1 MCGIA
6 SVAEWRTQGGILY
19 SHPVQVMAA
28 NSFESASSSAG
39 VPRPAAPDFRTSWRI
54 ASLLIALAA
63 TAVVAPFDFLG
74 NASGHDFT
82 FHVASWL
89 DVAHQWRE
97 GIAYPRWAEWTN
109 WGFGEPRFIFYPPA
123 SWLAGAALV
132 SILPAGMAPGALV
145 WLTLILAGASMWKLA
160 REWLPGT
167 HAAAAAAF
175 FVVNPYHLVIVY
187 YRSDFAELLASAL
200 FPLLLWAFFKA
211 ARDGWRGVP
220 ILAAIFAAIWLS
232 NAPAGVMAAYS
243 LPLLAGVACVLRRN
257 LEPALHA
264 AAAMACGL
272 GLAAF
277 YILPAAWEQRWVQIK
292 EILATN
298 LRPEQNFLF
307 THASDPEFV
316 LFNWKVSSVAVGMI
330 LVTCVA
336 AVFVARRRRE
346 FPELWWM
353 MAAVGAACIFFM
365 SRLSIPLWR
374 YLPELRFLQFPW
386 RWLVPFGMVFATF
399 VATAVANMRRARLW
413 WTVLAVAI
421 AGTGAAIVHDA
432 WWDTEDVPN
441 LTEAIASGH
450 GYEGTDEYAPLG
462 CNHYLLPQGG
472 PPSGDQP
479 GPPNPALAQ
488 LDPVSGKIVP
498 ASDIALH
505 VQHWNAE
512 RKEFTIESAGVAKL
526 AIRLIDYPAW
536 QVRVDGRESATE
548 KLPKTAQMILRVAA
562 GSHRVAITFRRT
574 WDRKAGALVSAVSLL
589 VLLASSW
596 LTRRKRDS
604 P

>member
-1 MCGIA
+1 
-6 SVAEWRTQGGILY
+6 
-19 SHPVQVMAA
+19 MAA
-28 NSFESASSSAG
+28 DSSGSESSRSGAPEPG
-39 VPRPAAPDFRTSWRI
+39 VQIIRTSWR
-54 ASLLIALAA
+54 ASLFVALAA
-63 TAVVAPFDFLG
+63 TAVVAPFAFLG

-97 GIAYPRWAEWTN
+97 GILYPRWAEWAN
-109 WGFGEPRFIFYPPA
+109 WGLGEPRFIFYPPA
-123 SWLAGAALV
+123 SWLVGAALV
-132 SILPAGMAPGALV
+132 TLFPPWLAPGLFIWLALV
-145 WLTLILAGASMWKLA
+145 LASLSMWKLA
-160 REWLPGT
+160 REWLPDSEAT
-167 HAAAAAAF
+167 AAAVF

-187 YRSDFAELLASAL
+187 YRSDFAELMASAL
-200 FPLLLWAFFKA
+200 FPLLAWACFRA
-211 ARDGWRGVP
+211 LRDGWRGVP
-220 ILAAIFAAIWLS
+220 ILAAIFAAIWLT
-232 NAPAGVMAAYS
+232 NAPAGVMATYS
-243 LPLLAGVACVLRRN
+243 LVLLSGVACLSRRN
-257 LEPALHA
+257 LGPALSA
-264 AAAMACGL
+264 AAAMAGGF

-292 EILATN
+292 EILAAN

-307 THASDPEFV
+307 THANDPEFV
-316 LFNWKVSSVAVGMI
+316 LFNWKVSSVAFGMI

-336 AVFVARRRRE
+336 AVFVSRRRRN

-353 MAAVGAACIFFM
+353 MASVGAACILFM
-365 SRLSIPLWR
+365 SRISSPLWR

-386 RWLVPFGMVFATF
+386 RWLVPFGMVFAIF
-399 VATAVANMRRARLW
+399 AAAAVASMRRAWIW

-472 PPSGDQP
+472 PASDDEP
-479 GPPNPALAQ
+479 GPPNPALAR
-488 LDPVSGKIVP
+488 LDTASGKIVP
-498 ASDIALH
+498 ASDVALH
-505 VQHWNAE
+505 VQIWSAE
-512 RKEFTIESAGVAKL
+512 HKEFTIDSAGAAKL
-526 AIRLIDYPAW
+526 AVRLIDYPAW
-536 QVRVDGRESATE
+536 QVRVDGRESVTE
-548 KLPKTAQMILRVAA
+548 KLPKTAQMILPVAV
-562 GSHRVAITFRRT
+562 GNHSVAITFRRT
-574 WDRKAGALVSAVSLL
+574 WDRTAGVVVSAVSLL

-596 LTRRKRDS
+596 LGRRKPES